1 MEQLPPELSAAIPD
15 LIENHAAMVA
25 RAMLALPLAA
35 ALGAVL
41 AFRPRRPGTP
51 LRSAS
56 VIETQIILA
65 IIGAMVMLVVGS
77 SLARAFGIV
86 GVASLIRYRARID
99 DPKDAVVMLATLS
112 VGLASGVEL
121 YGLALFA
128 TAFVLAVLWVVESFE
143 PEQRKTFDL
152 KIVGPDPVALRP
164 DVEAILR
171 RADVRYELRSAGAKD
186 LTYQTELPLAVRTD
200 RLATA
205 ILQLHP
211 GNETEVTWEEKK
223 KKK

>member
-1 MEQLPPELSAAIPD
+1 MQLPPELSAAIPD
-15 LIENHAAMVA
+15 LVETHAEMVA
-25 RAMLALPLAA
+25 RALAALPLAA

-41 AFRPRRPGTP
+41 AFRPRRRGTP
-51 LRSAS
+51 PRSAS

-65 IIGAMVMLVVGS
+65 VVGAVVMLVVGS

-128 TAFVLAVLWVVESFE
+128 TVFILVVLWIVESFE

-152 KIVGPDPVALRP
+152 RIVGSDPVALRP

-171 RADVRYELRSAGAKD
+171 RSNVRYELRSAGAKD
-186 LTYQTELPLAVRTD
+186 LTYQTELPFGGRTD
-200 RLATA
+200 RIATA
-205 ILQLHP
+205 ILQLHD
-211 GNETEVTWEEKK
+211 GNDTEVTWEEKK
-223 KKK
+223 KK

>member
-1 MEQLPPELSAAIPD
+1 MPEQLPPELSAAIPD
-15 LIENHAAMVA
+15 LLETHAQMVA
-25 RAMLALPLAA
+25 RALVSLPLAA
-35 ALGAVL
+35 ALGTVL
-41 AFRPRRPGTP
+41 AFRPRRRGTP
-51 LRSAS
+51 PRSAS
-56 VIETQIILA
+56 VIETQVILA
-65 IIGAMVMLVVGS
+65 IVGAMVMLVVGS

-86 GVASLIRYRARID
+86 GVASLIRYRARIE

-128 TAFVLAVLWVVESFE
+128 TAFILAVLWVVESFE

-152 KIVGPDPVALRP
+152 KIVGPDPAALRP

-186 LTYQTELPLAVRTD
+186 LIYQTELPLATRTD
-200 RLATA
+200 RIATQ

-211 GNETEVTWEEKK
+211 GNETEVSWEEKK
-223 KKK
+223 KK

>member
-1 MEQLPPELSAAIPD
+1 MQQLPPEFSAAIPD
-15 LIENHAAMVA
+15 VIETHAEMVA
-25 RAMLALPLAA
+25 RAVIALPLAA
-35 ALGAVL
+35 GLGATL
-41 AFRPRRPGTP
+41 AFRPRRRGTP
-51 LRSAS
+51 PRSAS
-56 VIETQIILA
+56 VIQTQIILA
-65 IIGAMVMLVVGS
+65 IVGGLVMLVVGS

-99 DPKDAVVMLATLS
+99 DPKDAVVMLTTLS

-128 TAFVLAVLWVVESFE
+128 TAFILAVLWVVESFE
-143 PEQRKTFDL
+143 PERRKVFDL

-171 RADVRYELRSAGAKD
+171 RANVQYELRSAGAKD
-186 LTYQTELPLAVRTD
+186 LTYETELPLGARTD
-200 RLATA
+200 RLATS
-205 ILQLHP
+205 ILQLQP

-223 KKK
+223 KK